1 MNRAAT
7 DNQTLSG
14 QPQALDHTDNPHE
27 DSSAL
32 LPLVL
37 GVTGHRDIQDSHA
50 LSELLKTQIAT
61 LRQQYPSTPMV
72 ALSSLAEGADRIF
85 ARTALDAGLPLYVPL
100 PFSPEEYEK
109 DFPDSVDAF
118 RALCAK
124 AQAVFPVPLAPG
136 VTTENLRLASGEN
149 SNAWRNWQYAM
160 AGIYLAQ
167 RAHVLFAL
175 WDGQPAAGLGGTAQI
190 VHYRQKGRLDDQSTS
205 EEDRFRL
212 QALAPF
218 SLLDDPANGLICHI
232 TVRRG
237 PQRMQDI
244 PPSLAW
250 ITEKPA
256 DYAPLRQMDAY
267 NAQAKKEVSV
277 SPSTEAFHPNTRP
290 RMDRES
296 ALLLRKETIA
306 DTLAGQH
313 MQNTRKYFLYI
324 FYMAG
329 GMVVSH
335 ELYAEI
341 RPLWIF
347 LLIYLLFLGGIGW
360 LVWSMRHQHKNSLAV
375 DYRTLAEGLRVQRS
389 WYGSG
394 LPDLVS
400 QHHLRR
406 HSASL
411 GWLRVALQGVCLHY
425 HAEASAADIQRVRED
440 WIEGQVTYY
449 TGSVKR
455 RERLIKRLSLA
466 STWFF
471 SSSVVVVLVTLPI
484 RFGLWMPDRLWLPS
498 VLDLIIGLLPAVAG
512 LLAGYLEF
520 AAYEDDVREHT
531 LGRDLFTRADQELAQ
546 DPPLW
551 EKQALIRQLGIE
563 ALTEHGNW
571 ALLHKNHDAKV
582 IKG

>member
-1 MNRAAT
+1 MNRTAT
-7 DNQTLSG
+7 DNQTFSG
-14 QPQALDHTDNPHE
+14 PSQASDNTDNPHE

-37 GVTGHRDIQDSHA
+37 AVTGHRDIQDGA
-50 LSELLKTQIAT
+50 YLSEMLKKQITT

-72 ALSSLAEGADRIF
+72 ALSALAEGADRIF
-85 ARTALDAGLPLYVPL
+85 AQTALDAGLPLYVPL

-109 DFPDSVDAF
+109 DFPDSVEAF

-136 VTTENLRLASGEN
+136 VTPENLCLASGETG
-149 SNAWRNWQYAM
+149 NAWRNWQYAM

-190 VHYRQKGRLDDQSTS
+190 VHYRQKGRLDNQAIP
-205 EEDRFRL
+205 EEDRLRL
-212 QALAPF
+212 QTVAPF

-232 TVRRG
+232 KVRRG
-237 PQRMQDI
+237 QQTGQDAPS
-244 PPSLAW
+244 PPEWL
-250 ITEKPA
+250 TEKPA

-267 NAQAKKEVSV
+267 NAQARKVSVPSSKEV
-277 SPSTEAFHPNTRP
+277 PQDTLRP
-290 RMDRES
+290 ADRE
-296 ALLLRKETIA
+296 AERLHRKETVA
-306 DTLAGQH
+306 DTLANQH
-313 MQNTRKYFLYI
+313 MQNTRKNFLYI

-341 RPLWIF
+341 HPLWIF
-347 LLIYLLFLGGIGW
+347 LLIYLLLLGGIGW

-375 DYRTLAEGLRVQRS
+375 DYRTLAEGVRVQRA
-389 WYGSG
+389 WYSSG

-400 QHHLRR
+400 QHYLRR

-411 GWLRVALQGVCLHY
+411 GWVRVALQGVCLHY
-425 HAEASAADIQRVRED
+425 YAEANAADIQKVRTD
-440 WIEGQVTYY
+440 WIEDQATYY

-455 RERLIKRLSLA
+455 REGVIKRLSLA

-471 SSSVVVVLVTLPI
+471 LFGLVAVLVILPI
-484 RFGLWMPDRLWLPS
+484 RFGLWVPDRLWLPTI
-498 VLDLIIGLLPAVAG
+498 LGFIIGLLPAIAG

-520 AAYEDDVREHT
+520 AGYEDDVREHA
-531 LGRDLFTRADQELAQ
+531 LGRDLFVRAERELAQ
-546 DPPLW
+546 DPSLW
-551 EKQALIRQLGIE
+551 EKQALIRELGIE